1 MIVRERERFEIN
13 EKTDVV
19 NARKKVVSAAL
30 GLGMSSMKEAELR
43 TAVTELLTNM
53 MRYAGGG
60 YLVLEQLEHDRLKG
74 IRAVFEDSGPGIA
87 DVPAALSQGFST
99 GNSLGHGL
107 SGCKN
112 LVDSFELES
121 NVGKGTKVVI
131 TKWC

>member
-1 MIVRERERFEIN
+1 MIVRERARFAIN
-13 EKTDVV
+13 DKSDVV
-19 NARKKVVSAAL
+19 SARKEVVSAAL
-30 GLGMSSMKEAELR
+30 ALGMSTMKEAQLR

-60 YLVLEQLEHDRLKG
+60 YLLLEQLEHDHLKG
-74 IRAVFEDSGPGIA
+74 IRVVFEDSGPGIV

-107 SGCKN
+107 SGCKK

-121 NVGKGTKVVI
+121 SVGKGTKVVI

>member
-1 MIVRERERFEIN
+1 MIVRERERFAISD
-13 EKTDVV
+13 KSDVV
-19 NARKKVVSAAL
+19 RARKKVVSAAL
-30 GLGMSSMKEAELR
+30 GLGMSTMKEAQLR

-60 YLVLEQLEHDRLKG
+60 YLLLEQLEHERLKG

-107 SGCKN
+107 SGCKK
-112 LVDSFELES
+112 LVDLFELES
-121 NVGKGTKVVI
+121 CVGKGTKVVI

>member
-1 MIVRERERFEIN
+1 MIVIEQQRFEIN
-13 EKTDVV
+13 DKTDVV
-19 NARKKVVSAAL
+19 SARKKVVSAAL
-30 GLGMSSMKEAELR
+30 ALGMSSMKEAQLR

-74 IRAVFEDSGPGIA
+74 IRAVFEDNGPGIA

-99 GNSLGHGL
+99 GKSLGHGL

-112 LVDSFELES
+112 LVDSFELETM
-121 NVGKGTKVVI
+121 VGKGTKVVI